1 MFSRKNNK
9 LITFITIFHL
19 LLISDSFAQSSIK
32 KTPSIQLKIIADT
45 CLTSPFSC
53 LQKVDEAL
61 LAAPKH
67 SRIYFEILQ
76 YKMEALFNL
85 QKGDELYKET
95 KKWIDMPDL
104 PLPFQVTNA
113 IYYAKSAWHI
123 GEKDEARKSYLL
135 AKDLL
140 SKMNEVYPSPLRL
153 VQFANLQM
161 QLNEYQEAY
170 DLMSGLAKKYTKSP
184 DIRFMVELHGNLG
197 HVANRL
203 GNLEQSLIHWQE
215 TKKWV
220 HIFDN
225 KQQIAVVLFNLA
237 GINVKLSQYDKAEKH
252 YIEAIIFA
260 VEAGD
265 KVKANQ
271 ARYHLL
277 ATQLKQRPVCK
288 GNTLLT
294 TIAAEFLPKNSIY
307 DIKSLER
314 KLTSC

>member
-1 MFSRKNNK
+1 MFHC
-9 LITFITIFHL
+9 F
-19 LLISDSFAQSSIK
+19 LISDSFAQSSIK
-32 KTPSIQLKIIADT
+32 ESPSAQLKIIANT

-53 LQKVDEAL
+53 LQNIDKAL

-85 QKGDELYKET
+85 QKGDALYQET
-95 KKWIDMPDL
+95 KKWINMPDL

-113 IYYAKSAWHI
+113 IYFAKSAWHI
-123 GEKDEARKSYLL
+123 GEKEEARENYLL
-135 AKDLL
+135 AKSLL

-161 QLNEYQEAY
+161 QLKEYQEAY

-184 DIRFMVELHGNLG
+184 DIRFLVELHGNLG

-203 GNLEQSLIHWQE
+203 GNIEQSLIHWQE

-220 HIFDN
+220 HLFGN
-225 KQQIAVVLFNLA
+225 KQQIAVVLYNLA
-237 GINVKLSQYDKAEKH
+237 DIHVKLAQYNDAEKH
-252 YIEAIIFA
+252 YNEAIIFA

-277 ATQLKQRPVCK
+277 TTQLKQRSICK
-288 GNTLLT
+288 DNTLFT
-294 TIAAEFLPKNSIY
+294 TIEAEFLPKNSIY
-307 DIKSLER
+307 DIKSVE
-314 KLTSC
+314 KNFIPC